1 MKAITIWQPWA
12 EFIAAGVKHNETR
25 SWATKYRGPI
35 AIHAAVKPIRQVV
48 PLLSEKAFGL
58 MVEKLE
64 KASMANGELLT
75 YFNYGEVIATAE
87 LVACHFITEEYLSTL
102 LDTEKA
108 LGDYSLGRYA
118 WEPELARQV
127 KAAGAAGVCTEC
139 ALRAANTPGG
149 GEKKK

>member
-87 LVACHFITEEYLSTL
+87 LVA
-102 LDTEKA
+102 EK
-108 LGDYSLGRYA
+108 
-118 WEPELARQV
+118 RQRT
-127 KAAGAAGVCTEC
+127 AGAHKSKRPAG
-139 ALRAANTPGG
+139 ALELGG
-149 GEKKK
+149 IA

>member
-75 YFNYGEVIATAE
+75 YFNYGE
-87 LVACHFITEEYLSTL
+87 ITVSYTHLTL
-102 LDTEKA
+102 PTIC
-108 LGDYSLGRYA
+108 S
-118 WEPELARQV
+118 V
-127 KAAGAAGVCTEC
+127 
-139 ALRAANTPGG
+139 
-149 GEKKK
+149 

>member
-64 KASMANGELLT
+64 ELPEPIKAKGQQGLWS
-75 YFNYGEVIATAE
+75 
-87 LVACHFITEEYLSTL
+87 
-102 LDTEKA
+102 
-108 LGDYSLGRYA
+108 
-118 WEPELARQV
+118 WEA
-127 KAAGAAGVCTEC
+127 
-139 ALRAANTPGG
+139 
-149 GEKKK
+149 

>member
-64 KASMANGELLT
+64 KASMANGEL
-75 YFNYGEVIATAE
+75 
-87 LVACHFITEEYLSTL
+87 VACHLITEEYLSTL

-118 WEPELARQV
+118 WELRNVKELPEPI
-127 KAAGAAGVCTEC
+127 KAKGQQGLWSWEA
-139 ALRAANTPGG
+139 
-149 GEKKK
+149 